1 MAIRTIVE
9 GALGW
14 PPQSDVERF
23 MTCIPYGQFSSRGGE
38 LSVTDHSPA
47 STVYIATLSTTS
59 VGSGVIEYG
68 DGPRGSSTRTLLD
81 RATGQALSIL
91 RSNVER
97 SDQSE
102 RAFSMVLKV
111 LRADR
116 GKVMRIAC
124 FS

>member
-1 MAIRTIVE
+1 MAIRTIIE
-9 GALGW
+9 TAFGW
-14 PPQSDVERF
+14 PSQSDVERF
-23 MTCIPYGQFSSRGGE
+23 IAYNSYGEFSSRRGE
-38 LSVTDHSPA
+38 LSVTDHSLA
-47 STVYIATLSTTS
+47 SIVYVATLSTTS

-102 RAFSMVLKV
+102 RAFSMALKV

-124 FS
+124 FR